1 MYVYSWI
8 HHTLKDYSFM
18 YKKFLMMHR
27 LRLCEN
33 LCFSHKLLDN
43 HTNFQYPTFF
53 LRISHDHMSCSFG
66 FAFLTIPDFCL
77 FPFRKYCWMWNRIK
91 KKLNRKRSSLGE
103 VYVEIL
109 MLISMEEP
117 DDESMNLNRARQ
129 LFNSEKNRRI

>member
-1 MYVYSWI
+1 
-8 HHTLKDYSFM
+8 
-18 YKKFLMMHR
+18 
-27 LRLCEN
+27 
-33 LCFSHKLLDN
+33 
-43 HTNFQYPTFF
+43 
-53 LRISHDHMSCSFG
+53 
-66 FAFLTIPDFCL
+66 
-77 FPFRKYCWMWNRIK
+77 MWNRIK